1 MIDPQSAAKI
11 LNGQRSGKNSILCP
25 GPSHGK
31 RDRSLSVKF
40 DPKYP
45 EGFAVHSFSGD
56 TWQDCRDY
64 VRDQLGLPAWERSEP
79 QVQPVFAAAK
89 FVYEDS
95 DGEQY
100 QRIDHLSDGSF
111 RSWFWDIDGWY
122 PGEPA
127 MPIPY
132 ALPDLS
138 HSDTVWLVW
147 GEPNADLIR
156 DGFGEIATTYPT
168 SDDQEPDPSFLHHLR
183 DKTVHVLNAGGSR
196 ARAFAD
202 KFSRA
207 LNVAPVHLPEGCRTL
222 RDYAKQPDANLNDLL
237 SLPPVVE
244 SVARRIVPTSFEWV
258 DPDKIPPRPWIYGRH
273 FIRGF
278 VTLTVSPGG
287 VGKSSLVTVEALAM
301 ASGRNLLVD
310 DKVIDGKPLRVWY
323 WNGEDPQEETR
334 RRFVAAAKLH
344 KVEPDEFVSR
354 LWTDTGREQGVTFGS
369 IENGSIKLDEE
380 LFNDM
385 EAVMLERQID
395 VLLIDPFVSSH
406 RMGENDNGA
415 IDAVV
420 KRLNKLAERTNA
432 AIEIVHHVRKPAGGS
447 TAATEVNDARG
458 ASALL
463 GGVRSARA
471 LNVMDEAT
479 AKEYGIPLRD
489 RYSYFMVTNGKSNMA
504 KRDGSVC
511 WRFMDEYDLCNDVF
525 GKSDVIGVATHYQP
539 PADTKSLTVDMIDT
553 AKEILARDRPYKFW
567 SGFGPVPK
575 DWIGIELAM
584 ATGKDPVEC
593 KKELRE
599 EIKTWLSRGIA
610 TLVEET
616 DEHGNKC
623 KYVRPAVPATHDV
636 PVDFEDNSSPF

>member
-1 MIDPQSAAKI
+1 MIDIHSAAKI
-11 LNGQRSGKNSILCP
+11 LGGQKNGAERVLCP
-25 GPSHGK
+25 GPGHGK
-31 RDRSLSVKF
+31 LDRSLSVKF
-40 DPKYP
+40 NSKYP
-45 EGFAVHSFSGD
+45 EGFVAHSFSGD
-56 TWQDCRDY
+56 PWQDCRDY
-64 VRDQLGLPAWERSEP
+64 VRERLGLPQWEKSEP
-79 QVQPVFAAAK
+79 QTQPVFEAAK
-89 FVYEDS
+89 FDYEDAE
-95 DGEQY
+95 GEPY
-100 QRIDHLSDGSF
+100 QQIAHLSDGSF
-111 RSWFWDIDGWY
+111 RSWLWEIDGWTS
-122 PGEPA
+122 GQPA
-127 MPIPY
+127 MALPY
-132 ALPDLS
+132 ALSDLS
-138 HSDTVWLVW
+138 RSDSVWLVW
-147 GEPNADLIR
+147 GEHNADLIR

-168 SDDQEPDPSFLHHLR
+168 SDDQEPDASFLYHLR

-207 LNVAPVHLPEGCRTL
+207 LNVAPVHLPEGVKTL
-222 RDYAKQPDANLNDLL
+222 REFAKRPDADLNVLL
-237 SLPPVVE
+237 SLPPVTEAV
-244 SVARRIVPTSFEWV
+244 SRKIIPTSFEWIE
-258 DPDKIPPRPWIYGRH
+258 PENIPPRPWIYGRH

-287 VGKSSLVTVEALAM
+287 VGKSSLVTVESLAM
-301 ASGRNLLVD
+301 ASGRDLLVD
-310 DKVIDGKPLRVWY
+310 DKVAGGKPLRVWY

-344 KVEPDEFVSR
+344 KVHPDEFVSR
-354 LWTDTGREQGVTFGS
+354 LWTDTGREQGVTLGS
-369 IENGSIKLDEE
+369 IQNGTITLDEE

-395 VLLIDPFVSSH
+395 VLIIDPFVSSH

-420 KRLNKLAERTNA
+420 KRLNKLAERTQA

-479 AKEYGIPLRD
+479 AKEYGIALKT
-489 RYSYFMVTNGKSNMA
+489 RYSYFMVSNGKSNMA

-525 GKSDVIGVATHYQP
+525 GKSDVIGVATYYEP
-539 PADTKSLTVDMIDT
+539 PADTSTLTVDMIDT
-553 AKEILARDRPYKFW
+553 AKEILSRDRPYKFW

-575 DWIGIELAM
+575 DWIGIELAL
-584 ATGKDPVEC
+584 ATGKDATEC

-610 TLVEET
+610 TLVEEY
-616 DEHGNKC
+616 DENGNKC
-623 KYVRPAVPATHDV
+623 KYVRAAMPVQHDV
-636 PVDFEDNSSPF
+636 PVDFEDNSDPF